1 MNQELKKFLQQH
13 PEYFERSNDGHLI
26 ASNLRSLVD
35 AYALAM
41 DAKDYESLRVKV
53 ADFRAKEDAKLKQE
67 VELLNQRLEQEK
79 AIYDEVMQ
87 ELADSEKKL
96 SEMEAELRQVIAMKM
111 PKPGSKSSGK
121 RGGYLYL
128 VLYFVG
134 ILMLYIGFIVSDRPV
149 FVYVVAGMACFVAV
163 LMFSPRENASKQS
176 LSPVIA
182 RVSDQFQDRNERIKR
197 VWDVKKQLLYDR
209 KKLALSKINECD
221 AIIQEKLSHLHGK

>member
-1 MNQELKKFLQQH
+1 MNQELKKFLQLH

-35 AYALAM
+35 AYAMAM

-67 VELLNQRLEQEK
+67 VEFLTQKLKQEK
-79 AIYDEVMQ
+79 VIYNEVIQ
-87 ELADSEKKL
+87 ELADAEKKL
-96 SEMEAELRQVIAMKM
+96 SEMEAELSQVIAMK
-111 PKPGSKSSGK
+111 KSKSGSKNTGK

-128 VLYFVG
+128 FLYFVG
-134 ILMLYIGFIVSDRPV
+134 ILLLYVGFILSDRPV
-149 FVYVVAGMACFVAV
+149 FVYVVAGMACFVAG
-163 LMFSPRENASKQS
+163 LMFSPRGSASKS
-176 LSPVIA
+176 TASPIVT
-182 RVSDQFQDRNERIKR
+182 RVSDQLQDRNERIKR

-221 AIIQEKLSHLHGK
+221 NIIQEKLSHMHGK

>member
-1 MNQELKKFLQQH
+1 MNKELKEFLQQH
-13 PEYFERSNDGHLI
+13 PEYFEYSNEGRMI

-41 DAKDYESLRVKV
+41 DAKDYESLRMKV
-53 ADFRAKEDAKLKQE
+53 ADFRAKEDAKLRQE
-67 VELLNQRLEQEK
+67 VELLNQKLEQEK
-79 AIYDEVMQ
+79 AIYNEVMQ

-96 SEMEAELRQVIAMKM
+96 SEMEAELSQVIAMK
-111 PKPGSKSSGK
+111 KSESGSKSSSK

-134 ILMLYIGFIVSDRPV
+134 ILLLYIGFILSDRPV
-149 FVYVVAGMACFVAV
+149 FVYVVAGMACFVAG
-163 LMFSPRENASKQS
+163 LMFSPRGSGSNSTV
-176 LSPVIA
+176 SPIVS
-182 RVSDQFQDRNERIKR
+182 RVSDQLQDRNERIKR

-221 AIIQEKLSHLHGK
+221 SVIQEKLSHMHGK

>member
-67 VELLNQRLEQEK
+67 VELLNQKLEQEK
-79 AIYDEVMQ
+79 AIYNEVIQ

-96 SEMEAELRQVIAMKM
+96 SEMEAELGQVIAMK
-111 PKPGSKSSGK
+111 
-121 RGGYLYL
+121 
-128 VLYFVG
+128 
-134 ILMLYIGFIVSDRPV
+134 
-149 FVYVVAGMACFVAV
+149 
-163 LMFSPRENASKQS
+163 
-176 LSPVIA
+176 
-182 RVSDQFQDRNERIKR
+182 RVS
-197 VWDVKKQLLYDR
+197 
-209 KKLALSKINECD
+209 LAL
-221 AIIQEKLSHLHGK
+221 AG